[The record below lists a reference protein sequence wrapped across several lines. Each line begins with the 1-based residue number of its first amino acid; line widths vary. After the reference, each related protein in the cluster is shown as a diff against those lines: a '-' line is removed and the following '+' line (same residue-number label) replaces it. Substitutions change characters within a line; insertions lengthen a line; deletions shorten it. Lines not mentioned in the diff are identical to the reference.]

1 MQDYKHLFTKT
12 ALELTKSYI
21 NFMRQPW
28 IFPYKTCELGTLVL
42 YLHRQEC
49 HTYQR
54 FYKWKWSQ
62 RPSLEIW

>member
-28 IFPYKTCELGTLVL
+28 ILPTHYF
-42 YLHRQEC
+42 
-49 HTYQR
+49 
-54 FYKWKWSQ
+54 
-62 RPSLEIW
+62 

>member
-28 IFPYKTCELGTLVL
+28 NFS
-42 YLHRQEC
+42 
-49 HTYQR
+49 
-54 FYKWKWSQ
+54 SQ
-62 RPSLEIW
+62 KSSPLFT